1 MHETSYAKMGAFVAH
16 YLADH
21 TGDSLS
27 IVDIGARSVLGHQ
40 TYRDLFNRA
49 AWRFQGLDIEAGNNV
64 DILVNDPYHW
74 IDIEPASF
82 DVAISG
88 QALEHVEFPW
98 KTFAEIFRVLKPGG
112 LFCLIVPSSGEEHR
126 YPVDCWRYYPDSM
139 RALARDSGFT
149 AVEVFTDFGLGN
161 WQDTFAVF
169 QKPLAPGE
177 NSPPFAIM
185 EDRGAAFSEFSKAL
199 AARPRNPAYYLK
211 LGGLLRERGRGDDAD
226 FAHRVGA
233 ELFPNHAPLKQE
245 VVRALLA
252 SGEVVAAAEHG
263 VALLG
268 LRPIQPASVEAF
280 GAVFEKLS
288 AGQRAYYSKL
298 LPIELPPLKRV
309 ANLAHESK
317 HYQLAAACWE
327 ALAVLEPGD
336 ETHPAK
342 KCLALWGTGEQAVAQ
357 AAFLGLRDKE
367 LNAGATTRTT
377 VVQRLINA
385 TGAKLYLEIG
395 VEQGIN
401 FLQIEA
407 GAKFAV
413 DPEFKIPGGTRDF
426 DRHRFFET
434 TSDAFFASPPP
445 EIVEHGIDIALV
457 DGLHTYEQALRD
469 VENCLRYLAPGGLI
483 VMHDCLPASAV
494 EAAPSLE
501 AARAMPGFKN
511 AWTGDVYK
519 AVVHLR
525 AFRPDLFVAV
535 LDCDHGIG
543 LVQKGNPDSVLAV
556 DVDKVRSLSYP
567 ELRGAVGHW
576 LNLKPAEWFD
586 NGCELLAK
594 EMSSATSLGRE

>member
-1 MHETSYAKMGAFVAH
+1 MGAFVSH

-21 TGDSLS
+21 AETSLS

-40 TYRDLFNRA
+40 TYRDLFNRST
-49 AWRFQGLDIEAGNNV
+49 WQFQGLDIESGHNV
-64 DILVNDPYHW
+64 DIVVNDPYHW
-74 IDIEPASF
+74 VDIELASF

-169 QKPLAPGE
+169 QKPFTPGE
-177 NSPPFAIM
+177 ISAPFVMM
-185 EDRGAAFSEFSKAL
+185 EDREAAFSEFFKAL
-199 AARPRNPAYYLK
+199 VTRPRNPAYYLN
-211 LGGLLRERGRGDDAD
+211 LGGLLRERGRGEDAD
-226 FAHRVGA
+226 FAYRMGV
-233 ELFPNHAPLKQE
+233 ELFPSHALLRQE
-245 VVRALLA
+245 VARALLA
-252 SGEVVAAAEHG
+252 LGEVVAAAEHG
-263 VALLG
+263 VVLLG
-268 LRPIQPASVEAF
+268 LRPIQPASVEVF

-288 AGQRAYYSKL
+288 ASQRAYYGKL
-298 LPIELPPLKRV
+298 LPVELPPLKRV

-317 HYQLAAACWE
+317 HYQLAAACWG
-327 ALAVLEPGD
+327 ALSILEPGD
-336 ETHPAK
+336 ETHLTR
-342 KCLALWGTGEQAVAQ
+342 KCLALWGMGEQAVAQ
-357 AAFLGLRDKE
+357 EAFLGLRDSE
-367 LNAGATTRTT
+367 LNRGAITRTT
-377 VVQRLINA
+377 VVQRFINA
-385 TGAKLYLEIG
+385 RRAKVYLEIG

-401 FLQIEA
+401 FFQIEA
-407 GAKFAV
+407 EAKFAV
-413 DPEFKIPGGTRDF
+413 DPEFKIPGGARDF
-426 DRHRFFET
+426 DRNHFFET
-434 TSDAFFASPPP
+434 TSDAFFASPPL

-519 AVVHLR
+519 AVVYLR
-525 AFRPDLFVAV
+525 SFRPDLFVAV

-543 LVQKGNPDSVLAV
+543 LVQKGTPDSLLTV
-556 DVDKVRSLSYP
+556 DLEQIRSLSFS
-567 ELRGAVGHW
+567 ELRASVGHW
-576 LNLKPAEWFD
+576 LNLKPAEWFEG
-586 NGCELLAK
+586 GCGKLAGTK
-594 EMSSATSLGRE
+594 VV